1 MKSAAKIL
9 FTAIIVLCALRFG
22 TSADFYNI
30 AIISAYFA
38 ITLIGATII
47 HLRVSSNL
55 RDVALVVAGTLA
67 LAFIDF
73 RVQHFEHTF
82 FGWISFAG
90 ISSLAIMGIESV
102 WTEGEQR
109 KTHLLAFVPSLLFV
123 TSEYF
128 ADNMLRWAATVH
140 DKVYDLYLYAFDG
153 SLRVQIPFAVGRYFA
168 QHSVIRQTALLAYI
182 GLSVPIAVV
191 YAGQLRRTGA
201 KSLQCFFTFVITGP
215 MGILFYNAVPA
226 LGPAHLFQNNFP
238 WQPLAVDQVRH
249 LFLEPVALA
258 GPRNAIP
265 SLHMAWVLLAWW
277 YSRGLSGIERA
288 IALFYLAFVAL
299 ATLGTGEHYFI
310 DLVVA
315 VPFALFMESLFAYD
329 LPLFDANRTRGV
341 SFGLL
346 STCAWLAAL
355 RFTPHFFWSTPI
367 LSWTLCAATVAIA
380 LYFEMRLRDLGKSAP
395 RVVLP
400 SQGEKF
406 ERPKTASSGTETH
419 AEAASAPILAE
430 IPKL

>member
-1 MKSAAKIL
+1 MKLATKIL
-9 FTAIIVLCALRFG
+9 ATAVIALCALRFG
-22 TSADFYNI
+22 TSADFYDI

-47 HLRVSSNL
+47 HLRVRPSWRNVGL
-55 RDVALVVAGTLA
+55 VALGTL
-67 LAFIDF
+67 LFAFIDF
-73 RVQHFEHTF
+73 RVQHFQPAF

-90 ISSLAIMGIESV
+90 ISSLAIMGIDSV
-102 WTEGEQR
+102 WTKGEDR
-109 KTHLLAFVPSLLFV
+109 KTNLLAFVPSLLFV

-140 DKVYDLYLYAFDG
+140 DKVYDLYLYAFDA
-153 SLRVQIPFAVGRYFA
+153 SLHVQIPFAVGRYFA
-168 QHSVIRQTALLAYI
+168 QHGIVRQISLLAYI

-191 YAGQLRRTGA
+191 YAGQVRRRGA
-201 KSLQCFFTFVITGP
+201 KALQCFLTFVITGP

-226 LGPAHLFQNNFP
+226 LGPAHLFQKNFP
-238 WQPLAVDQVRH
+238 WHPLAIDQVRH
-249 LFLEPVALA
+249 LLLEPVSLL

-277 YSRGLSGIERA
+277 YSRGLSKTERG
-288 IALFYLAFVAL
+288 IALFYLVFVAL

-329 LPLFDANRTRGV
+329 LRLSDSNRVRGV
-341 SFGLL
+341 AFGLV

-355 RFTPHFFWSTPI
+355 RFTPRLFWSTPI
-367 LSWTLCAATVAIA
+367 LPWTLCAATVAIG
-380 LYFEMRLRDLGKSAP
+380 LFFEMHLRDSGKSAP
-395 RVVLP
+395 QLA
-400 SQGEKF
+400 SQSPGDKSESSKTTTNAS
-406 ERPKTASSGTETH
+406 ERSVETE
-419 AEAASAPILAE
+419 SVPVLAE